1 MFAVGWL
8 LASLLCSISDGVS
21 ESCHDCEA
29 EHAGLVQV
37 NVKNA
42 ATTTTT
48 TYILQ
53 VYCGDSWLTTC
64 DQVPSGW
71 QQHPGAFQPDIE
83 YTPILPATS
92 DSDPDKNYLTFGGGD
107 VEGTLTASFI
117 IEQMPLANCNNVD
130 YDMEGSIAGD
140 NGGYATVQ
148 ALSQTVAQTYPDAK
162 FQVTCLVNDY
172 TDAEAV
178 MDTFSLFGIM
188 IHGSSMVS
196 GHYSIPEDDP
206 ESGGTWTYIHH
217 WIKSDIPNNQI
228 ILSLTT
234 VGLEGYM
241 INWFKTLIAEYGL
254 AGMSF
259 WYWNQL
265 PSYITVECIED
276 MNVECVNTSSTTTTS
291 GSGSSCSAYCT
302 GGPDDGQCCDK
313 DSTTTT
319 GSCTT
324 LGQEGCCG
332 GTSDTTYCQL
342 ADDPG
347 PITTKKPKP
356 KYRRRK
362 HYRKHHR
369 RRY

>member
-1 MFAVGWL
+1 MELEWCEVTESSQQGSLYFNVSVAETFSRQSFRSAVDMFAVGWL

-37 NVKNA
+37 FKNA

-92 DSDPDKNYLTFGGGD
+92 DSDPDKNYLTFGGED

-206 ESGGTWTYIHH
+206 KSGGTWTYIKH
-217 WIKSDIPNNQI
+217 WIESDIPNNQI

-234 VGLEGYM
+234 DPRRHM
-241 INWFKTLIAEYGL
+241 QK
-254 AGMSF
+254 
-259 WYWNQL
+259 NQL
-265 PSYITVECIED
+265 CLSREERIAI
-276 MNVECVNTSSTTTTS
+276 SS
-291 GSGSSCSAYCT
+291 
-302 GGPDDGQCCDK
+302 
-313 DSTTTT
+313 
-319 GSCTT
+319 
-324 LGQEGCCG
+324 
-332 GTSDTTYCQL
+332 
-342 ADDPG
+342 
-347 PITTKKPKP
+347 I
-356 KYRRRK
+356 
-362 HYRKHHR
+362 HFFF
-369 RRY
+369 

>member
-8 LASLLCSISDGVS
+8 LASLLCSISGGVS

-64 DQVPSGW
+64 DEVPSGW

-83 YTPILPATS
+83 YTPIQPATS

-206 ESGGTWTYIHH
+206 KSGGTWTYIKH
-217 WIKSDIPNNQI
+217 WIESDIPNNQI

-234 VGLEGYM
+234 DPRRQM
-241 INWFKTLIAEYGL
+241 QK
-254 AGMSF
+254 
-259 WYWNQL
+259 NQL
-265 PSYITVECIED
+265 CLSREERIAI
-276 MNVECVNTSSTTTTS
+276 SS
-291 GSGSSCSAYCT
+291 
-302 GGPDDGQCCDK
+302 
-313 DSTTTT
+313 
-319 GSCTT
+319 
-324 LGQEGCCG
+324 
-332 GTSDTTYCQL
+332 
-342 ADDPG
+342 
-347 PITTKKPKP
+347 
-356 KYRRRK
+356 R
-362 HYRKHHR
+362 HFFF
-369 RRY
+369 